1 MEHRYLPSVRVL
13 VRTLARIAVP
23 ALVALL
29 AVVVASAQQ
38 APVVLAPNGGES
50 YEMTDPVVVRWSAP
64 ESRAVRV
71 EYSPNGGRIWIVVDS
86 AVDASLGTL
95 SFMPGYPTLFGRIRV
110 TDVDRDDLF
119 DLSDGVFT
127 VLEAPSIAIYS
138 PAEQDRVIRGST
150 HVITWLAGRIA
161 RVHIEYSP
169 TGGTPGSWQ
178 RLATSVDARRG
189 WYEWAVPTT
198 LTSLGKIRI
207 LDADG
212 PTIGETGIFQIVDPI
227 TPRPFIRLLVPDG
240 GEVYTVG
247 DDITIAWAASGPTAN
262 IAVDL
267 SSDDGATWTRIITR
281 PSGPAISSIVWSS
294 ATPPAPAPGRTYR
307 IRVTTELGSDASDG
321 SFELRRRIVP
331 TITVLFPNGG
341 ESFPT
346 DTTINV
352 TWSVADLAGTLD
364 IGYSLD
370 AGATWRAIGSA
381 DAAAGSIAWAIPDST
396 TRQALVRVVAGPIG
410 DTSNAVFSIVEPEED
425 SFIEVL
431 SPNLPT
437 DEWAEGSFAMV
448 RWRSAGVAKVDIALS
463 TDGGAS
469 WGRTIAQG
477 MTATIGQYEYRV
489 PHLAD
494 TVLTSLLVRVNATG
508 ASAPFDY
515 SNATFRYRPTIAG
528 VRRDIARERLMLA
541 PNPAVSSVRVGWTRP
556 ASRLR
561 MLDVQGRVVRD
572 VEVAR
577 DSRDAILS
585 ELRPGVYL
593 LELSGGEEIELGRLV
608 VR

>member
-13 VRTLARIAVP
+13 VRTLARIVVP

-64 ESRAVRV
+64 DSRAVRV

-267 SSDDGATWTRIITR
+267 SSDDGATWTTQWRIAYTR
-281 PSGPAISSIVWSS
+281 
-294 ATPPAPAPGRTYR
+294 TAP
-307 IRVTTELGSDASDG
+307 
-321 SFELRRRIVP
+321 
-331 TITVLFPNGG
+331 
-341 ESFPT
+341 
-346 DTTINV
+346 
-352 TWSVADLAGTLD
+352 
-364 IGYSLD
+364 
-370 AGATWRAIGSA
+370 
-381 DAAAGSIAWAIPDST
+381 
-396 TRQALVRVVAGPIG
+396 
-410 DTSNAVFSIVEPEED
+410 
-425 SFIEVL
+425 
-431 SPNLPT
+431 
-437 DEWAEGSFAMV
+437 
-448 RWRSAGVAKVDIALS
+448 
-463 TDGGAS
+463 
-469 WGRTIAQG
+469 
-477 MTATIGQYEYRV
+477 
-489 PHLAD
+489 
-494 TVLTSLLVRVNATG
+494 
-508 ASAPFDY
+508 
-515 SNATFRYRPTIAG
+515 
-528 VRRDIARERLMLA
+528 
-541 PNPAVSSVRVGWTRP
+541 
-556 ASRLR
+556 
-561 MLDVQGRVVRD
+561 
-572 VEVAR
+572 
-577 DSRDAILS
+577 
-585 ELRPGVYL
+585 
-593 LELSGGEEIELGRLV
+593 
-608 VR
+608 